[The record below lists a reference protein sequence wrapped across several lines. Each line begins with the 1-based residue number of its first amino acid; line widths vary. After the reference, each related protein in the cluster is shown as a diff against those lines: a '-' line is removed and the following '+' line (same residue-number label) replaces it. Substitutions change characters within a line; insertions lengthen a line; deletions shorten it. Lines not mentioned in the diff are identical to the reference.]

1 MNFIKIN
8 YFFVRYNQGANLNG
22 FTYHP
27 SKNKAKRKIFIIVR
41 CMNGKGYVNKMNKNS
56 IKIK

>member
-1 MNFIKIN
+1 M
-8 YFFVRYNQGANLNG
+8 RYNQGANLNG